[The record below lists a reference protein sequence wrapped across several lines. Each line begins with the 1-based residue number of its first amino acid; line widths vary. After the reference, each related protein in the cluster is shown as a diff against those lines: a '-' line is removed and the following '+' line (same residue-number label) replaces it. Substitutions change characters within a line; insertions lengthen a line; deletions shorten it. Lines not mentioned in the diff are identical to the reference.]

1 MIALLKP
8 FHTSQVSR
16 DGCHHDSTREGRTS
30 MTQAKA
36 SPEIG
41 KTIEVSGIKTN
52 YHDAGSGAPVI
63 LIHGSGPGVSA
74 WANWQF
80 AIPYLAQKLH
90 VFAYDQLGFG
100 YSDPAPNQSYSLE
113 SWTNHLLNFMQ
124 AVGIKR
130 AHLVGNSMGASVA
143 LAAAITHPE
152 VVDRLVLMGPMGVHF
167 SLKKGEGLDA
177 VWGYTPSVANMRR
190 LIDIF
195 AYNPQRF
202 PTDQLAEMRYEASVR
217 PGAQEAFSSMFPEP
231 RQQQVDALAAYED
244 RLSEIKN
251 QTLLIHG
258 REDRVIPL
266 ETSLKLLHLID
277 NVQLHVFSHCGHWTQ
292 LEPRDQFN
300 RLVRD
305 FLTEDLG

>member
-1 MIALLKP
+1 
-8 FHTSQVSR
+8 
-16 DGCHHDSTREGRTS
+16 

-41 KTIEVSGIKTN
+41 KTIEVAGVKTN
-52 YHDAGSGAPVI
+52 YHEAGSGPPVI

-100 YSDPAPNQSYSLE
+100 YTDPAPGQHYSLE
-113 SWTNHLLNFMQ
+113 LWTNHLLGFMQ

-152 VVDRLVLMGPMGVHF
+152 VTDRLVLMGPMGVRF
-167 SLKKGEGLDA
+167 SLRKGEGLDA

-202 PTDQLAEMRYEASVR
+202 PTDQLAEMRYQASIQ

-266 ETSLKLLHLID
+266 ETSFKLLNLID
-277 NVQLHVFSHCGHWTQ
+277 NAQLHVFGHCGHWTQ

>member
-1 MIALLKP
+1 
-8 FHTSQVSR
+8 
-16 DGCHHDSTREGRTS
+16 

-41 KTIEVSGIKTN
+41 KTIEVAGVKTN
-52 YHDAGSGAPVI
+52 YHEAGSGPPVI

-80 AIPYLAQKLH
+80 AIPYLAEQLH

-100 YSDPAPNQSYSLE
+100 YTDPTPDQVYTLE
-113 SWTNHLLNFMQ
+113 RWTNHLLNFMQ

-130 AHLVGNSMGASVA
+130 AHLVGNSMGAAVA
-143 LAAAITHPE
+143 LAAAVTHPE
-152 VVDRLVLMGPMGVHF
+152 VTDRLVLMGPMGVRF

-231 RQQQVDALAAYED
+231 RQKQVDALAAYED
-244 RLSEIKN
+244 RLSEIRN
-251 QTLLIHG
+251 PALIVHG

-266 ETSLKLLHLID
+266 ETGLKLLQVLD
-277 NVQLHVFSHCGHWTQ
+277 NAQLHVFGHCGHWTQ

-305 FLTEDLG
+305 FLTEEV

>member
-1 MIALLKP
+1 
-8 FHTSQVSR
+8 
-16 DGCHHDSTREGRTS
+16 

-41 KTIEVSGIKTN
+41 KSIEVGGAKTN
-52 YHDAGSGAPVI
+52 YHEAGSGTPVI

-80 AIPYLAQKLH
+80 AIPYLAQKLR

-100 YSDPAPNQSYSLE
+100 YTDPAPNQVYTLE
-113 SWTNHLLNFMQ
+113 RWTNHLLSFMQ
-124 AVGIKR
+124 AVGIER
-130 AHLVGNSMGASVA
+130 AHLVGNSMGAAVA
-143 LAAAITHPE
+143 LAAAVTHPQ

-177 VWGYTPSVANMRR
+177 VWGYTPSVANMRH

-195 AYNPQRF
+195 AYNPQKF
-202 PTDQLAEMRYEASVR
+202 PTDQLAEMRYQASIR

-231 RQQQVDALAAYED
+231 RQKQVDALAAYED
-244 RLSEIKN
+244 RLSEVMN
-251 QTLLIHG
+251 PTLLIHG

-266 ETSLKLLHLID
+266 ETSLKLLEVLP
-277 NVQLHVFSHCGHWTQ
+277 NAQLHVFGHCGHWTQ
-292 LEPRDQFN
+292 LEPRNQFN

-305 FLTEDLG
+305 FLTEELE

>member
-1 MIALLKP
+1 
-8 FHTSQVSR
+8 
-16 DGCHHDSTREGRTS
+16 

-41 KTIEVSGIKTN
+41 KFIEVGGVKTN
-52 YHDAGSGAPVI
+52 YHEAGSGPPVI

-80 AIPYLAQKLH
+80 AIPYLAEKLH

-100 YSDPAPNQSYSLE
+100 YTDPTPDQVYTLE
-113 SWTNHLLNFMQ
+113 RWTNHLLGFMQ
-124 AVGIKR
+124 AVGVKR
-130 AHLVGNSMGASVA
+130 AHLVGNSMGAAVA

-152 VVDRLVLMGPMGVHF
+152 VTDRLVLMGPMGVRF

-231 RQQQVDALAAYED
+231 RQKQVDELAAYED

-277 NVQLHVFSHCGHWTQ
+277 NAQLHVFGHCGHWTQ

-300 RLVRD
+300 HLVRD

>member
-1 MIALLKP
+1 
-8 FHTSQVSR
+8 
-16 DGCHHDSTREGRTS
+16 

-41 KTIEVSGIKTN
+41 KSIQVGNIKTN
-52 YHDAGSGAPVI
+52 YHEAGSGEPVI

-80 AIPYLAQKLH
+80 AIPYLAEKLH

-100 YSDPAPNQSYSLE
+100 YTDPAPNQHYSLQL
-113 SWTNHLLNFMQ
+113 WTEHLLNFMQ
-124 AVGIKR
+124 AVGVKR

-143 LAAAITHPE
+143 LAAAVDHPE
-152 VVDRLVLMGPMGVHF
+152 VVDRLVLMGPMGVRF
-167 SLKKGEGLDA
+167 QLKPGEGLDA

-195 AYNPQRF
+195 AYDPGKF
-202 PTDQLAEMRYEASVR
+202 PTDQLAEMRYQASIR

-231 RQQQVDALAAYED
+231 RQEQVDALAAYEE
-244 RLSEIKN
+244 RLSQIQN

-266 ETSLKLLHLID
+266 ETSLKLLNLIS
-277 NVQLHVFSHCGHWTQ
+277 NAQLHVFGHCGHWTQ
-292 LEPRDQFN
+292 LEPRDAFN

-305 FLTEDLG
+305 FLTGEL

>member
-1 MIALLKP
+1 
-8 FHTSQVSR
+8 
-16 DGCHHDSTREGRTS
+16 

-41 KTIEVSGIKTN
+41 KTIEVAGVKTN
-52 YHDAGSGAPVI
+52 YHEAGSGPPVI

-80 AIPYLAQKLH
+80 AIPYLAEQLH

-100 YSDPAPNQSYSLE
+100 YTDPTPDQVYTLE
-113 SWTNHLLNFMQ
+113 RWTNHLLNFMQ

-130 AHLVGNSMGASVA
+130 AHLVGNSMGAAVA
-143 LAAAITHPE
+143 LAAAVTHPE
-152 VVDRLVLMGPMGVHF
+152 VVDRLVLMGPMGVRF

-177 VWGYTPSVANMRR
+177 VWGYMPSVANMRR

-195 AYNPQRF
+195 AYDPSKF
-202 PTDQLAEMRYEASVR
+202 PTDQLAELRYEASIR

-231 RQQQVDALAAYED
+231 RQKQVDELAAYED

-251 QTLLIHG
+251 QTLLVHG

-266 ETSLKLLHLID
+266 ETSLKLLQVID
-277 NVQLHVFSHCGHWTQ
+277 NAQLHVFGHCGHWTQ
-292 LEPRDQFN
+292 LEPRDAFN

-305 FLTEDLG
+305 FLTGAL